1 MRRKFLAS
9 ILALCMVMSLLPMA
23 AFAAAPTD
31 AKEIKTEGTWS
42 EKVYSVT
49 LGDQDT
55 DAKTELEKST
65 SSGSLALQDSK
76 GDAIS
81 NDSVTVKY
89 ENNALSLTF
98 TTEPTVSTVYYVEV
112 TDSSS
117 NKTYVKVTVAP
128 KSSDATLS
136 ALTVNDNVTLTPAF
150 NSNTTA
156 YTASVENT
164 VASVTV
170 TPTVTDENATVKVNN
185 TDVASGSASEA
196 INLTVG
202 SNAIKVLVTAEDGTT
217 TKEYT
222 ITITRADEETS
233 DKDTLT
239 AEDFT
244 YTAPASPTYD
254 GTAKAATVTAK
265 DGVTTG
271 AITVKYYSGS
281 APTGSDTAPT
291 NAGTYTVKIDVTA
304 SNDYEAI
311 TALEVGTFTIAPKEL
326 SIKSEGTSVTAKT
339 YDGTTDATVTVVFE
353 GLVGGDTLTA
363 NSDYTVTANFADANA
378 GTDKAVVGT
387 VKLADSVKNYTL
399 TDGALSGLKGNI
411 NQVATL
417 ELTATKLV
425 STAENAAAP
434 APIALSSMTGYPASP
449 KEFGGTPT
457 FALTANALDSA
468 KGVANASVA
477 DAALTLTLKEDLTS
491 INENDEDVF
500 ALTSTNATN
509 YGTITINVTVTYTT
523 KPVLTISGATAAPD
537 LKYTGEAQKGYTG
550 TPTVSTNDFNVTND
564 DIIATYVGIDET
576 SYTSSTTPPTDAG
589 KYKVTLD
596 VPASVDQYK
605 SEPLVLNFTIAP
617 AIPTFTAP
625 TCSALTEEALLS
637 TSTLTGGEVKGVD
650 GTAIEGTFAWSDGTV
665 TVAQGTAYTWIFT
678 PTTAN
683 ANYDFSTVTGELTP
697 WASSGG
703 NQGGNNGSGN
713 GSTTPTPPPEEP
725 DPNPP
730 STGEDVTQTVTPDIS
745 EGTASATVDKET
757 ADKLVSDAVDNKSE
771 NVTVKVDVPADAD
784 VNEVK
789 ADIPASAVAD
799 LASKTDAALTV
810 DTPVGNVTIPNKT
823 LAQLGGTSGN
833 VTVTAAVNEDNSVKV
848 EVQAN
853 GSTVGA
859 LNGGMKVDLPVSQP
873 TAGTV
878 AVLVDA
884 EGNETILPKSAVD
897 GSEVA
902 VLLENGSATIKFVDN
917 AQSFADTDNHW
928 AKNSIAFVSS
938 RNLFQGMENSS
949 FKADVPMNRAM
960 LVTVLHRLESTPAA
974 SGSSFDDVPSD
985 SYYATAAAWAAG
997 KGIVTGDDSGFSGD
1011 RSVTREEMAV
1021 MLYRYVQ
1028 TINGNKG
1035 TLGSY
1040 SGMGGAND
1048 VSGWASEA
1056 MRWAVGSGI
1065 IGGDN
1070 SGNLN
1075 PGSTATRGEVS
1086 QMLMNFV
1093 KLITK

>member
-1 MRRKFLAS
+1 
-9 ILALCMVMSLLPMA
+9 MV
-23 AFAAAPTD
+23 
-31 AKEIKTEGTWS
+31 
-42 EKVYSVT
+42 
-49 LGDQDT
+49 
-55 DAKTELEKST
+55 
-65 SSGSLALQDSK
+65 
-76 GDAIS
+76 
-81 NDSVTVKY
+81 
-89 ENNALSLTF
+89 
-98 TTEPTVSTVYYVEV
+98 
-112 TDSSS
+112 
-117 NKTYVKVTVAP
+117 
-128 KSSDATLS
+128 
-136 ALTVNDNVTLTPAF
+136 
-150 NSNTTA
+150 
-156 YTASVENT
+156 
-164 VASVTV
+164 
-170 TPTVTDENATVKVNN
+170 
-185 TDVASGSASEA
+185 
-196 INLTVG
+196 
-202 SNAIKVLVTAEDGTT
+202 
-217 TKEYT
+217 
-222 ITITRADEETS
+222 
-233 DKDTLT
+233 
-239 AEDFT
+239 
-244 YTAPASPTYD
+244 
-254 GTAKAATVTAK
+254 
-265 DGVTTG
+265 
-271 AITVKYYSGS
+271 
-281 APTGSDTAPT
+281 
-291 NAGTYTVKIDVTA
+291 
-304 SNDYEAI
+304 
-311 TALEVGTFTIAPKEL
+311 
-326 SIKSEGTSVTAKT
+326 
-339 YDGTTDATVTVVFE
+339 
-353 GLVGGDTLTA
+353 
-363 NSDYTVTANFADANA
+363 
-378 GTDKAVVGT
+378 
-387 VKLADSVKNYTL
+387 
-399 TDGALSGLKGNI
+399 
-411 NQVATL
+411 
-417 ELTATKLV
+417 
-425 STAENAAAP
+425 
-434 APIALSSMTGYPASP
+434 
-449 KEFGGTPT
+449 
-457 FALTANALDSA
+457 
-468 KGVANASVA
+468 
-477 DAALTLTLKEDLTS
+477 
-491 INENDEDVF
+491 
-500 ALTSTNATN
+500 
-509 YGTITINVTVTYTT
+509 
-523 KPVLTISGATAAPD
+523 
-537 LKYTGEAQKGYTG
+537 
-550 TPTVSTNDFNVTND
+550 
-564 DIIATYVGIDET
+564 
-576 SYTSSTTPPTDAG
+576 
-589 KYKVTLD
+589 
-596 VPASVDQYK
+596 
-605 SEPLVLNFTIAP
+605 
-617 AIPTFTAP
+617 
-625 TCSALTEEALLS
+625 
-637 TSTLTGGEVKGVD
+637 
-650 GTAIEGTFAWSDGTV
+650 
-665 TVAQGTAYTWIFT
+665 
-678 PTTAN
+678 
-683 ANYDFSTVTGELTP
+683 
-697 WASSGG
+697 
-703 NQGGNNGSGN
+703 
-713 GSTTPTPPPEEP
+713 PPPPHHPPVEP

-799 LASKTDAALTV
+799 LASKTNAALTV

-974 SGSSFDDVPSD
+974 SGGSFDDVPSD